1 MKIILKE
8 IKNNFRKNILY
19 IIYLIVSILLCF
31 MILASRKS
39 IENKQLS
46 EYNRYTGYEFTKPK
60 LDYNYIQ
67 QLADDERV
75 KDFILDFEF
84 PYYLDF
90 MTEEESL
97 YANVMDVMA
106 LVKSSFT
113 SQQEG
118 VAPKI
123 ASDKYEIAIPQ
134 SVNLVKNTKIG
145 DKVLINNISTEVVGY
160 TDIAI
165 NDYFIGT
172 GKLVKDLNLKLRNF
186 TIYTVENMRET
197 ERKEFINE
205 VEKNLETKAKIIN
218 PSDFIMSAEEKMS
231 FMVWLVIFLSLL
243 GLAFLF
249 SHILNSRKKKYFIY
263 RFNGMKKLHFYS
275 MIFIEVILTFIICFA
290 IALTTFFLMD
300 KFVVKG
306 IMGLLRYDLRIKSI
320 LLVFVLYMAMLM
332 IATLL
337 NTIKYSR
344 KSLAQSY
351 KEN

>member
-19 IIYLIVSILLCF
+19 IIYLIISILLCF
-31 MILASRKS
+31 MILASRKT
-39 IENKQLS
+39 IENKQMA
-46 EYNRYTGYEFTKPK
+46 NFNKFARYEFIDPE
-60 LDYNYIQ
+60 LDFDYIQ
-67 QLADDERV
+67 KLADDDRVERFV
-75 KDFILDFEF
+75 LDFEF

-97 YANVMDVMA
+97 HANVMDVMA

-134 SVNLVKNTKIG
+134 SVNAVNKIKIG
-145 DKVLINNISTEVVGY
+145 DKIKINNITTEVVGY

-165 NDYFIGT
+165 NDYFIGS
-172 GKLVKDLNLKLRNF
+172 GKLVKDLDLKLFDFKIF
-186 TIYTVENMRET
+186 TKENMKET

-205 VEKNLETKAKIIN
+205 VEKNLKTKANIIV
-218 PSDFIMSAEEKMS
+218 PSDFIMSAEKKMS
-231 FMVWLVIFLSLL
+231 FMVGLVIFLSLL

-290 IALTTFFLMD
+290 IALTTFLLMD

-320 LLVFVLYMAMLM
+320 LLVFALYMAMLM

-344 KSLAQSY
+344 KSLAESY